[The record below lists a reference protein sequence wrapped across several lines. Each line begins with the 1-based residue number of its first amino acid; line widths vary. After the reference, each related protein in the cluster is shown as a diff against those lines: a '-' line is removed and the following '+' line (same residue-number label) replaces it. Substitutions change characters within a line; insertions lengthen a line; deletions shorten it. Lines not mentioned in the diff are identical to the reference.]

1 MAQVGA
7 IVLAAGAS
15 TRMGEQKL
23 LMSFARTT
31 VIAHIVREL
40 QAAQVAAVHIVT
52 GFEPERIQKALA
64 GKDLVFAHNP
74 DYTRGMLSSIRTG
87 LESAPAE
94 WTAALIALGDQ
105 PLVQAAHVRA
115 LIDAHAGDA
124 DRIFAPG
131 HAGRRGHP
139 LLLPRRY
146 WPEALT
152 QYDDTGLRG
161 LLTAHA
167 AELTVLDLATD
178 DVLTDMDT
186 PEDYRKT
193 IVRNEERMG
202 EK

>member
-1 MAQVGA
+1 MGEVGA

-40 QAAQVAAVHIVT
+40 QSAPVAAVHVVT
-52 GFEPERIQKALA
+52 GFEPERIEKALA
-64 GKDLVFAHNP
+64 GKNAVFVRNA

-87 LESAPAE
+87 LASAPAN

-105 PLVQAAHVRA
+105 PLVLAAHVRA
-115 LIDAHAGDA
+115 LVEAHACDA
-124 DRIFAPG
+124 ERIFVPG

-146 WPEALT
+146 WSEAQT
-152 QYDDTGLRG
+152 QHDDTGLRG

-167 AELTVLDLATD
+167 AEVTVLDLATD

-186 PEDYRKT
+186 PQDYRKT
-193 IVRNEERMG
+193 IVRNEERAG
-202 EK
+202 EP